1 MIIKYFKTAM
11 VTSLMAI
18 TCSFNAWAIVD
29 MKDANYSE
37 TWTDLDLGGPGYILK
52 VTRTYN
58 SRSIHDGIFGFGWC
72 SDFETKLE
80 ITPESNIKV
89 TECGGGMETVFE
101 DGSNNLAQRNA
112 LIDKIVKKVREDKKN
127 SSLKE
132 NYFENF
138 KKELINNNYLREA
151 FATELGF
158 KGSITKG
165 KSYKAIGKNEVVEV
179 EANSYKRKLS
189 DGTFQRF
196 DSQGRLVAMYDKS
209 LNFIKITYANNKIVS
224 VVDNKSR
231 RLSFKYHKSN
241 GKVSAIISAPTKKAV
256 SYTYSSHDLATVN
269 NAWGS
274 RFSYLYDDMHNLVK
288 IIHPDNTTKE
298 IAYDK
303 DKDWV
308 VGFKDQKG
316 CKETYLYR
324 DSEDDPRNHYWS
336 EVTKMCNGK
345 VTNKSK
351 YEFWHKDR
359 ADKSGKYL
367 ARVRSEINGMV
378 TDIKYHET
386 IGRPVYK
393 QDGTEIVTYSYY
405 ANGSLKTEK
414 NERVSTTYFYD
425 GVCSKISKMVQEN
438 LLERQVASRKDTT
451 VFQYNKPSCNLKK
464 AMNSKGESAELHYD
478 AAGRII
484 KVVDHTAKQLNIAYN
499 SQTGKPARLT
509 RPGLGSIDVVYDQ
522 QGQMVSV
529 KSSQGAEVAT
539 QVANVFNN
547 ILRVI
552 GPASNDIS
560 I

>member
-1 MIIKYFKTAM
+1 MMYRRIKAAWMT
-11 VTSLMAI
+11 TLMLVL
-18 TCSFNAWAIVD
+18 CSYNAHAIVD

-58 SRSIHDGIFGFGWC
+58 SRSIYDGIFGFGWC

-89 TECGGGMETVFE
+89 TECGGGMETIFV
-101 DGSNNLAQRNA
+101 DGSNNTAQINA
-112 LIDKIVKKVREDKKN
+112 LVEKIVKKVREDKKN
-127 SSLKE
+127 AGLKD

-158 KGSITKG
+158 KGNIEKG
-165 KSYKAIGKNEVVEV
+165 KTYRAIGKSETLEV

-189 DGTFQRF
+189 DGTFQKF
-196 DSQGRLVAMYDKS
+196 DSNGRLIAMYDKS
-209 LNFIKITYANNKIVS
+209 LNFVRITYANNKIAS

-231 RLSFKYHKSN
+231 RLSFRYNKNN
-241 GKVSAIISAPTKKAV
+241 GKVSAIISSPTKKAV
-256 SYTYSSHDLATVN
+256 QYTYSSHDLASVT
-269 NAWGS
+269 NAWGNK
-274 RFSYLYDDMHNLVK
+274 FSYLYDDMHNLVK
-288 IIHPDNTTKE
+288 IVHPDNTTKE
-298 IAYDK
+298 ISYDK
-303 DKDWV
+303 DRDWV

-316 CKETYLYR
+316 CTESYVYR

-336 EVTKMCNGK
+336 EVIKTCEGK
-345 VTNKSK
+345 VTNRSK
-351 YEFWHKDR
+351 YEFWHKDKT
-359 ADKSGKYL
+359 DKTGKYL
-367 ARVRSEINGMV
+367 ARVRSEINGVV

-393 QDGTEIVTYSYY
+393 QEGTEIITYTYY
-405 ANGSLKTEK
+405 PNGNLRTEK
-414 NERVSTTYFYD
+414 TQSTSLTYFYD
-425 GVCSKISKMVQEN
+425 ASCGKISKLVQEN

-451 VFQYNKPSCNLKK
+451 VFQYNKPSCSLKK
-464 AMNSKGESAELHYD
+464 AANSKGESAELFYD
-478 AAGRII
+478 AAGRIVR
-484 KVVDHTAKQLNIAYN
+484 VVDHTTKQLNIAYN
-499 SQTGKPARLT
+499 AKTGKPSRLT
-509 RPGLGSIDVVYDQ
+509 RPGLGSIEVVYDQ

-529 KSSQGAEVAT
+529 KSNQGAEVAT
-539 QVANVFNN
+539 QVATVFNN